1 MYLSLY
7 PKQKSVFVLSL
18 FHQDQAFSEEFTI
31 PNHEL
36 LPTVTTFLHNH
47 KLTPQMVQG
56 IALVQ
61 GSGSFADTRVASTLV
76 NTWAFV
82 LGIPVVGVGESE
94 VLSFELIHTRL
105 SDPDLP
111 QYVLPV
117 YSAEPNIGQKKV

>member
-1 MYLSLY
+1 MYISLY

-18 FHQDQAFSEEFTI
+18 FHQDKTFSEEFTI

-36 LPTVTTFLHNH
+36 LPTLVTFLQTQE
-47 KLTPQMVQG
+47 LTPRMVQG

-94 VLSFELIHTRL
+94 TLSFELIHTWL
-105 SDPDLP
+105 SDPGLP